1 MAKATLSTA
10 PRGLEPGALY
20 TQQEFCQ
27 RLGLG
32 RKAFVAARRRG
43 LPVRKL
49 SRRLLI
55 DSDEAR
61 AWIKSQPLAV
71 NA

>member
-1 MAKATLSTA
+1 MAATAKQRPTGIEA
-10 PRGLEPGALY
+10 GAVY
-20 TQQEFCQ
+20 TQQEFCE

-49 SRRLLI
+49 SRRIYI
-55 DSDEAR
+55 DSDEAT
-61 AWIKSQPLAV
+61 AWLRSQPVVGATK
-71 NA
+71 